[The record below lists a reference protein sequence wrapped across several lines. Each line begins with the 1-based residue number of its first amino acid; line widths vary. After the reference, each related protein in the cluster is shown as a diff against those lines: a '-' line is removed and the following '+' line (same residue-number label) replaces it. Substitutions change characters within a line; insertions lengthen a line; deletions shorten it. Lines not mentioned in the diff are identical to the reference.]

1 MGYRLPVR
9 IKKGLEI
16 QGMNKL
22 KLTDMNLI
30 FLITI
35 IYITEFETKK
45 GVLRSLRDTPWISTL
60 CSSIVSSTCTD
71 SNVLWHN

>member
-1 MGYRLPVR
+1 MCCKITSHLRRNNSLSAMGYRLPVR

-22 KLTDMNLI
+22 KLTDINLI

-35 IYITEFETKK
+35 IYITEFDHRDPK
-45 GVLRSLRDTPWISTL
+45 LRK
-60 CSSIVSSTCTD
+60 VY
-71 SNVLWHN
+71 